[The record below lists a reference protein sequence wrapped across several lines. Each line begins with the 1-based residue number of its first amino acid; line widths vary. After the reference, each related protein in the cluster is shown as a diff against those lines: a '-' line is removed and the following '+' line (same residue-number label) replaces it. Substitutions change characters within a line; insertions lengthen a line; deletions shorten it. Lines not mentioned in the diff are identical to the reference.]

1 MRSAVIALL
10 VFVAFSRSDFLLP
23 FPLTEKFINFTAQ
36 LEKPTNNDTSCNLAQ
51 LNYCQYSFNQNFGLN
66 SSVSYSNGSRIF
78 ETVQNYLNSN
88 VTQLSKICR
97 ARANF
102 YHCLGHTYYTCM
114 NLHTRLESNNTDSSN
129 GKSLFIF
136 IQSYNHSQDST
147 TSELSVDSNG
157 FVEEDIKK
165 QSINGTTSMTFPPPL
180 PTETASTPSIKPSPP
195 STSARKNISKCLI
208 PHYLLFFRSVQQT
221 GNCLNT
227 VYSNLT
233 GDASVSLLI
242 ISNHISNFQAGHY
255 GCENFRYTFANACPG
270 LKCTIGK

>member
-23 FPLTEKFINFTAQ
+23 FSLSEKFINFTAQ

-66 SSVSYSNGSRIF
+66 SSVSYSNGTQIF

-97 ARANF
+97 ARTNF

-129 GKSLFIF
+129 GFDYVRTFRGLEWICGGGYQETINQWNNF
-136 IQSYNHSQDST
+136 D
-147 TSELSVDSNG
+147 
-157 FVEEDIKK
+157 DI
-165 QSINGTTSMTFPPPL
+165 
-180 PTETASTPSIKPSPP
+180 PTSTPYRNCVNTFNQTV
-195 STSARKNISKCLI
+195 STVHFCS
-208 PHYLLFFRSVQQT
+208 SVQQT
-221 GNCLNT
+221 GDCLNT
-227 VYSNLT
+227 VYSNST
-233 GDASVSLLI
+233 GDAS
-242 ISNHISNFQAGHY
+242 AGHY
-255 GCENFRYTFANACPG
+255 GCENFRYTFAKACPG